1 MGKED
6 FKDLDNLNKMF
17 TKRNLTVDNQKVEM
31 RKILS
36 SDLWKVSTQWI
47 LNIFQQSCTTIH
59 NKFTES
65 LCCLIFYQQDIQTE
79 ER

>member
-59 NKFTES
+59 N
-65 LCCLIFYQQDIQTE
+65 
-79 ER
+79 